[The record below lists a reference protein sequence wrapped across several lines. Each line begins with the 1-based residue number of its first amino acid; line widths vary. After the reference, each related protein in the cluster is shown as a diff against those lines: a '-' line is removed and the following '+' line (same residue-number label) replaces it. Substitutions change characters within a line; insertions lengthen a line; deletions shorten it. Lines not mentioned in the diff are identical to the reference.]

1 MKKKIIIISIFMVL
15 ILITS
20 IVFLIAAI
28 DSYNY
33 DMDPANGIDIM
44 QGMGAAFLV
53 IIGGFVVLYEFDLF
67 YVVYY
72 FLTKKKSLAKS
83 IIVILS
89 NLTLVLVFF
98 SDAIVDFVKTY
109 FHKILE
115 SHLEDSIIPIGLLF
129 IYFTL
134 KIVYLILG
142 CFAKKEQKII

>member
-20 IVFLIAAI
+20 IVFIKSAI

-44 QGMGAAFLV
+44 EGMGAAFLV

-89 NLTLVLVFF
+89 NFVLVLLFF
-98 SDAIVDFVKTY
+98 SEFIIDFFKTY

-115 SHLEDSIIPIGLLF
+115 SHLEESIIPLSLLL
-129 IYFTL
+129 IYCIL
-134 KIVYLILG
+134 KIVYLMLA
-142 CFAKKEQKII
+142 CFVKKEQKFI

>member
-20 IVFLIAAI
+20 IAFIKSAI

-44 QGMGAAFLV
+44 QGFGAALL
-53 IIGGFVVLYEFDLF
+53 IMIGGFVVFYEFDLF

-72 FLTKKKSLAKS
+72 FFIKKKSIAKS

-89 NLTLVLVFF
+89 NFVLVLLFF
-98 SDAIVDFVKTY
+98 SEFIIDFFKTY

-115 SHLEDSIIPIGLLF
+115 SRLEESIIPLGLLL
-129 IYFTL
+129 IYFIL
-134 KIVYLILG
+134 KIVYLMLT
-142 CFAKKEQKII
+142 CFAEKEKNT

>member
-15 ILITS
+15 IVITS
-20 IVFLIAAI
+20 FVFLKAAI

-44 QGMGAAFLV
+44 EGMGAAFLI

-72 FLTKKKSLAKS
+72 FFIKKKSLAKS

-89 NLTLVLVFF
+89 NLMLVLVFF
-98 SDAIVDFVKTY
+98 SDVIEDFVKIY

-115 SHLEDSIIPIGLLF
+115 SHLEESIIPISLLF
-129 IYFTL
+129 IYFVL
-134 KIVYLILG
+134 KIVYLILT
-142 CFAKKEQKII
+142 CFAEKE